1 MIVKCECA
9 SLQALI
15 LWAASCEWLR
25 VASMCV
31 ASQTIWK
38 FWLGCYPNNLLVVS
52 CQLWVNQ
59 SAGYDSYQPAHC
71 FKSTNET
78 K

>member
-9 SLQALI
+9 SLQALN

-52 CQLWVNQ
+52 CKL
-59 SAGYDSYQPAHC
+59 
-71 FKSTNET
+71 
-78 K
+78 